1 VRVAEIYAN
10 CDPDP
15 EDGEIYA
22 NENIELQQRAAVDVV
37 ETDDGEVQE
46 EYQNVEE
53 IGRTASQR
61 SPSNNDDDDDDEEG
75 QQIYENV
82 SRKPTPAPKPRR
94 PF

>member
-1 VRVAEIYAN
+1 MRFAEIYAN
-10 CDPDP
+10 CDPAP

-22 NENIELQQRAAVDVV
+22 NENIELQQTAAVDDVV
-37 ETDDGEVQE
+37 QTDDGEVQE
-46 EYQNVEE
+46 EYQNVED
-53 IGRTASQR
+53 IGRTSSQR
-61 SPSNNDDDDDDEEG
+61 SPSNNDDDEEEEG